1 MPNTP
6 ASKFSSFQGHGTAFA
21 VLTAMVFFL
30 GLDAGAEDQVAPAA
44 SAGFQGL
51 PPIGD
56 RSLPPP
62 SRMKR
67 GRIVR
72 DEGGAL
78 SLVENSARELRICP
92 PEGTGACQFSDLASA
107 VAAAYPGD
115 TLVLAPGIHPSGAN
129 VSVDYVT
136 VRGEPGAHLKGGAVE
151 GKGAL
156 VISGAGVTVEGLECS
171 EISVRDRNGACI
183 RLEAPDL
190 TVRNVNFHDNDQ
202 GILVGGGASG
212 TLLVENS
219 RFERNGRGGRAHGL
233 YVSSDIDEFVFTGN
247 VVVSTKDEGHGVKSR
262 AKKTVISGNI
272 IAGLEA
278 RDSRAID
285 ISNGGEVVIR
295 GNVLQKGPNSSNWQM
310 IGVALEKRTHA
321 RNRTEIEDNLFI
333 FDTVTGADGVI
344 GSLRRW
350 GQSLGLT
357 AQKGMAVR
365 SKSPEPVSFVR
376 NILVG
381 GKAIGVPADPE
392 ENKRYNDRRSAGL
405 KDFPALPTKAAQPT
419 D

>member
-1 MPNTP
+1 M
-6 ASKFSSFQGHGTAFA
+6 
-21 VLTAMVFFL
+21 
-30 GLDAGAEDQVAPAA
+30 
-44 SAGFQGL
+44 
-51 PPIGD
+51 
-56 RSLPPP
+56 
-62 SRMKR
+62 
-67 GRIVR
+67 
-72 DEGGAL
+72 
-78 SLVENSARELRICP
+78 VENSLRELRICP
-92 PEGTGACQFSDLASA
+92 PENAGACQFSNLASA

-115 TLVLAPGIHPSGAN
+115 TLVLGPGIHPSGAN

-136 VRGEPGAHLKGGAVE
+136 IRGEPGAHLKGGAVE

-156 VISGAGVTVEGLECS
+156 VITGAGVTVEGLECS

-219 RFERNGRGGRAHGL
+219 RFERNGRGGRAHGV
-233 YVSSDIDEFVFTGN
+233 YVSSNMDEFVFRGN
-247 VVVSTKDEGHGVKSR
+247 VVVSTKGEGHGVKSR

-272 IAGLEA
+272 IAGLDA

-285 ISNGGEVVIR
+285 ISNGGDVLIR
-295 GNVLQKGPNSSNWQM
+295 GNVLQKGANSSNWQM
-310 IGVALEKRTHA
+310 IGVALENRTHA
-321 RNRTEIEDNLFI
+321 QNRTVIEDNVFI
-333 FDTVTGADGVI
+333 FDTVAEAEGVV

-357 AQKGMAVR
+357 ARKGAAVY
-365 SKSPEPVSFVR
+365 SKSPEPVSFAR

-381 GKAIGVPADPE
+381 GREIGVPADPDQ
-392 ENKRYNDRRSAGL
+392 NKRYNDRRSAGL
-405 KDFPALPTKAAQPT
+405 KAYPALPAKAAQPT